1 MNQPMPDVSF
11 IIAAYNA
18 AETLARA
25 IDSALAQR
33 GVSVEVIVADDCSTD
48 DTKAI
53 AEGYAGRN
61 VRVIALARNGGPS
74 AARNAAISA
83 ATGRWLAVLDSDD
96 VVEPNRLQRMIER
109 AEKAG
114 AEIAVDNLRVIRAD
128 GTLDETMFAE
138 DTLAQT
144 PTLTLPAFIRSN
156 ALFQT
161 THNFGYLKPVFQ
173 RSFIEDHAL
182 RFDETLKIGEDYI
195 FLASAMALG
204 GRCVIEP
211 VAGYD
216 YHIREGS
223 ISRVLSLH
231 HIDAMIE
238 GDKAFLCR
246 HTLNA
251 EATTAQEFRTASL
264 RRGRAFLVLVQNIK
278 DRSILGTIRTAWG
291 NPSAVGHLSMPIA
304 ARINR
309 ALAPLRKLIGPQA
322 DLTAIDGATRSRK
335 G

>member
-1 MNQPMPDVSF
+1 MKQDMPDVSF

-18 AETLARA
+18 AATLSKA

-33 GVSVEVIVADDCSTD
+33 GVSVEVIVADDCSAD
-48 DTKAI
+48 ETKAI
-53 AEGYAGRN
+53 AQSYADRN
-61 VRVIALARNGGPS
+61 VRLIVLPRNGGPS
-74 AARNAAISA
+74 AARNAAIAA

-96 VVEPNRLQRMIER
+96 AVDPDRLQRMIAR
-109 AEKAG
+109 AETSG
-114 AEIAVDNLRVIRAD
+114 AEIAVDNLRVVRTD
-128 GTLDETMFAE
+128 GTPAETMFAE
-138 DTLAQT
+138 SALAGMPQ
-144 PTLTLPAFIRSN
+144 LTLPAFIRSN

-161 THNFGYLKPVFQ
+161 THNFGYLKPIFQ
-173 RSFIEDHAL
+173 RAFIENHAL
-182 RFDETLKIGEDYI
+182 RFDEALKIGEDYV

-204 GRCVIEP
+204 GRCVFEP
-211 VAGYD
+211 LAGYD

-231 HIDAMIE
+231 HIDAMIA
-238 GDKAFLCR
+238 GDKAFLLK
-246 HTLNA
+246 HALDA
-251 EATTAQEFRTASL
+251 EAAAAQEFRARSL

-309 ALAPLRKLIGPQA
+309 AFAPLRKLIGPQA

>member
-1 MNQPMPDVSF
+1 MKQTMPDVSF

-18 AETLARA
+18 AATLSKA
-25 IDSALAQR
+25 IHSALAQQ
-33 GVSVEVIVADDCSTD
+33 GVSLEVIVADDCSTD
-48 DTKAI
+48 DTRAI
-53 AEGYAGRN
+53 AEGYADRN
-61 VRVIALARNGGPS
+61 VRLITLPRNGGPS

-96 VVEPNRLQRMIER
+96 VVEPNRLRRMIER

-114 AEIAVDNLRVIRAD
+114 AEIAVDNLRVVRAD
-128 GTLDETMFAE
+128 GTPAETMFAE
-138 DTLAQT
+138 STLAQT

-161 THNFGYLKPVFQ
+161 THNFGYLKPIFQ
-173 RSFIEDHAL
+173 RAFIERHAL
-182 RFDETLKIGEDYI
+182 RFNENLKIGEDYI

-211 VAGYD
+211 AAGYD

-238 GDKAFLCR
+238 GDKTFLR
-246 HTLNA
+246 QITLDA
-251 EATTAQEFRTASL
+251 EAADAQEFRAKSL

-278 DRSILGTIRTAWG
+278 DRSILGAIRTAWG

-304 ARINR
+304 ARVSR
-309 ALAPLRKLIGPQA
+309 AVAPLRKLIGPQA

>member
-1 MNQPMPDVSF
+1 MKQNMPDVSF

-18 AETLARA
+18 AATLSKA

-33 GVSVEVIVADDCSTD
+33 GVSVEVIVADDCSAD

-53 AEGYAGRN
+53 AQGYADRN
-61 VRVIALARNGGPS
+61 VRLLALPRNGGPS

-83 ATGRWLAVLDSDD
+83 ATGRWLA
-96 VVEPNRLQRMIER
+96 
-109 AEKAG
+109 
-114 AEIAVDNLRVIRAD
+114 EIAVDNLRVIRTD
-128 GTLDETMFAE
+128 GTPAETMFAE
-138 DTLAQT
+138 TALAEMPQ
-144 PTLTLPAFIRSN
+144 LTLPAFIRSN

-161 THNFGYLKPVFQ
+161 THNFGYLKPIFQ
-173 RSFIEDHAL
+173 RAFIERHAL
-182 RFDETLKIGEDYI
+182 RFDEALKIGEDYV

-204 GRCVIEP
+204 GRCVFEP
-211 VAGYD
+211 AAGYD
-216 YHIREGS
+216 YHIRDGS
-223 ISRVLSLH
+223 ISRVLALH

-238 GDKAFLCR
+238 GDKAFLR
-246 HTLNA
+246 KHTLDA
-251 EATTAQEFRTASL
+251 EAAAAQEFRAKSL

-304 ARINR
+304 ARVNR
-309 ALAPLRKLIGPQA
+309 AFAPLRKLIGPQA

>member
-1 MNQPMPDVSF
+1 MKQAMPDVSF

-18 AETLARA
+18 AATLSKA

-48 DTKAI
+48 DTRAI
-53 AEGYAGRN
+53 AESYADRN
-61 VRVIALARNGGPS
+61 VRLLALARNGGPS
-74 AARNAAISA
+74 VARNAAISA

-96 VVEPNRLQRMIER
+96 TVAPDRLLRMISR
-109 AEKAG
+109 AENAG
-114 AEIAVDNLRVIRAD
+114 AEIAVDNLRVVRTD
-128 GTLDETMFAE
+128 GTPPETMFAE
-138 DTLAQT
+138 NALSDMPQ
-144 PTLTLPAFIRSN
+144 LTLPAFIRSN

-161 THNFGYLKPVFQ
+161 THNFGYLKPIFQ
-173 RSFIEDHAL
+173 RAFIEHHQQ
-182 RFDETLKIGEDYI
+182 RFDESLKIGEDYL

-204 GRCVIEP
+204 GRCVFEP

-216 YHIREGS
+216 YHIRDGS

-238 GDKAFLCR
+238 GDKAFLR
-246 HTLNA
+246 KHPLDA
-251 EATTAQEFRTASL
+251 EAAAAQEFRATSL

-291 NPSAVGHLSMPIA
+291 TPSAVGHLSMPIA
-304 ARINR
+304 ARVNR
-309 ALAPLRKLIGPQA
+309 AFAPLRKLIGPQA

>member
-1 MNQPMPDVSF
+1 MKQPTPDVSF

-25 IDSALAQR
+25 IDSALDQR
-33 GVSVEVIVADDCSTD
+33 GVSVEVIVADDCSSD
-48 DTKAI
+48 DTRAI
-53 AEGYAGRN
+53 AARYADRN
-61 VRVIALARNGGPS
+61 VCLIALLRNGGPS
-74 AARNAAISA
+74 AARNAAIAA

-96 VVEPNRLQRMIER
+96 MVEPNRLQRMIAR
-109 AEKAG
+109 AEQAG
-114 AEIAVDNLRVIRAD
+114 AEIAVDNLRVVRAD
-128 GTLDETMFAE
+128 GTPAETMFAE
-138 DTLAQT
+138 SALAEM
-144 PTLTLPAFIRSN
+144 PVLTLPAFIRSN

-161 THNFGYLKPVFQ
+161 THNFGYLKPIFQ
-173 RSFIEDHAL
+173 RAFIERHHL
-182 RFDETLKIGEDYI
+182 RFDEALKIGEDYV
-195 FLASAMALG
+195 FLASAMSLG
-204 GRCVIEP
+204 GSCVIEP

-238 GDKAFLCR
+238 GDKSFLR
-246 HTLNA
+246 KHTLDA
-251 EATTAQEFRTASL
+251 EAAAAQEFRARSL

-304 ARINR
+304 VRISR
-309 ALAPLRKLIGPQA
+309 AMASLRKLIGPQA
-322 DLTAIDGATRSRK
+322 DLTAIDGTTRSRK